1 MQKCIFSGLNTKHSL
16 LEGKLT
22 QNDGNVAIVGKLKSS
37 TDTSTTVVRINYY
50 PYRDNTILS

>member
-22 QNDGNVAIVGKLKSS
+22 QNDGNVAIQGKL
-37 TDTSTTVVRINYY
+37 VRYKKFTKCNFQ
-50 PYRDNTILS
+50 LS